1 MKTVFCYIVFCLLV
15 ACNGKSN
22 KNENMQNGLIVLDW
36 DKNYPLKEI
45 FLQEIADVEYIP
57 METRADVL
65 LDGNSFHLTFMSD
78 SLIVTKNK
86 GGDIFVFNRQGENIH
101 VFNRTGRDGEQYTKI
116 AFMAVDFIK
125 QEIFITAYP
134 QNQTIKVYAFDGTFK
149 RVLKLPQNYEL
160 GHFFNY
166 DEESLIA
173 IDEYDINKER
183 KPLINPRPYVLI
195 SKIDGRI
202 TPVDLTLKERVT
214 NSIYI
219 PELRRTVMWSIS
231 ALLKNGRECFI
242 SDFGADTVYR
252 LENRKLI
259 PFMVKRPSC
268 AWNLNPP
275 RIACVRL
282 KTGRYVFV
290 DFFEQKDPEQG
301 GPENYR
307 KLVYDQQTG
316 EFFTYRLINQDYQPG
331 KFERELGQFYCDL
344 PLGYVRG
351 KLSPTQLLQDYEAGK
366 LQGKLKEVASRLN
379 EEDNTVLMLVKFK
392 E

>member
-1 MKTVFCYIVFCLLV
+1 
-15 ACNGKSN
+15 
-22 KNENMQNGLIVLDW
+22 MQNGLIVLDW